1 MAVEGLRCSF
11 VLSWFGKQVP
21 GGAEAEARATAQNL
35 QEAGVQVRVL
45 TTCLGGL
52 GSDWDVQAYPEGLSE
67 EAGLTVRRFATA
79 PRDGGLF
86 NALNA
91 RVMAGEGL
99 DAKEERQFFENMV
112 HSPALFS
119 HIAAHPEEGPFF
131 FIPYLFT
138 PSVLGPLIHPSKSV
152 IIPCLHDEGYA
163 RMAMVRR
170 AFETARAIVFHVPA
184 EQRLAK
190 GLYDLSR
197 TEPLLLGEGID
208 TDWSGDARRFREKFG
223 QAGPFILY
231 AGRKDAGKNVPLLC
245 QYFLRYKQE
254 GRGPAGLKLLMIG
267 NLPAPIPA
275 GGEKHIQDLGFV
287 DLQDKYDAYAAAEV
301 LMQPSL
307 MESFSIVIMESWLAG
322 TPVMVHAGC
331 AVTRDHV
338 IDSGGGLHF
347 KDYPSFAEGLDLLLA
362 RPELRERM
370 ANAGRDYVRANYA
383 WPQVTQRYVG
393 LIERLSTEPVP
404 AAKPDWREAPP
415 PKTAPRGRGPAV
427 HQMLADFAFGDAIG
441 SEVLAFQKLLRS
453 WGVVSEIFAVNY
465 DRRLRGRVRPVE
477 DYAAQASPE
486 DVLIFHFSIGT
497 ELADQVLEL
506 PGRKVLRYHNITPA
520 EFLEGINPDSAARCR
535 QGRRQLK
542 RLAPAMALGLGA
554 SQYNCGELAAAG
566 CPRVEELPIL
576 LDLEVLETPPDHNVI
591 DRFAEGPAV
600 LHVGRI
606 VPNKKLEDLIKTHF
620 WLSRLLPGSRLLLV
634 GREDGWGA
642 YAGGLRNLVSDMGVP
657 GVHFSGHVSF
667 AALMAYYRAASLYLC
682 LSEHEG
688 FCVPLV
694 EAMHFG
700 LPIVAYDST
709 GVTGTLGDGGILL
722 PHKDPILTAEV
733 VAKVLSAPALR
744 EALAQAGRRRLERF
758 RPQRVAAELRGILQ
772 ERLGL
777 DLAGGAG
784 EGRG

>member
-1 MAVEGLRCSF
+1 MTASGLRCSF

-21 GGAEAEARATAQNL
+21 GGAEAEARRTAQNL
-35 QEAGVQVRVL
+35 REAGVEVQVL

-52 GSDWDVQAYPEGLSE
+52 GTDWDVQAYPEGFSE
-67 EAGLTVRRFATA
+67 EAGLKVRRFATA

-112 HSPALFS
+112 FSPTLFS

-138 PSVLGPLIHPSKSV
+138 PSVLGPLIHPQKSV

-163 RMAMVRR
+163 RLAAVRR

-184 EQRLAK
+184 EQRLGR

-197 TEPLLLGEGID
+197 GEPLLLGEGID
-208 TDWSGDARRFREKFG
+208 TGWEFDAARFQQKFA
-223 QAGPFILY
+223 QDAPFILY
-231 AGRKDAGKNVPLLC
+231 AGRKDAGKNVPLLS

-254 GRGPAGLKLLMIG
+254 GRGPRGLKLLMIG

-275 GGEKHIQDLGFV
+275 GGHEHIQDLGFV

-307 MESFSIVIMESWLAG
+307 MESFSIVIMEAWLAG

-331 AVTRDHV
+331 AVTKDHV
-338 IDSGGGLHF
+338 EMSGGGLYF
-347 KDYPSFAEGLDLLLA
+347 KDYPSFAEGLDLMLA
-362 RPELRERM
+362 RPELRAQM
-370 ANAGRDYVRANYA
+370 ATAGKAYVLDNYG
-383 WPQVTQRYVG
+383 WPQVTERYLKLIQR
-393 LIERLSTEPVP
+393 LATEPTPP
-404 AAKPDWREAPP
+404 AKSDWRAPAP
-415 PKTAPRGRGPAV
+415 IKAAPRRGPAV

-441 SEVLAFQKLLRS
+441 SEVLAFQKLFRS
-453 WGVVSEIFAVNY
+453 WGFASDIFAVNY
-465 DRRLRGRVRPVE
+465 DHRLRGRARPVE
-477 DYAAQASPE
+477 DYAAQAGPD

-497 ELADQVLEL
+497 DLADQLLKL
-506 PGRKVLRYHNITPA
+506 PGRKVMRYHNITPA
-520 EFLEGINPDSAARCR
+520 DFLEGINPASAERCR
-535 QGRRQLK
+535 QGRAQLA
-542 RLAPAMALGLGA
+542 RLAPAMELGLGA
-554 SQYNCGELAAAG
+554 SQYNCGELRAAG
-566 CPRVEELPIL
+566 CPRVAELPIL
-576 LDLEVLETPPDHNVI
+576 LDLEVLDTPPDQNVI
-591 DRFAEGPAV
+591 DRFAEGPTV

-606 VPNKKLEDLIKTHF
+606 VPNKKIEDLIKAHF
-620 WLSRLLPGSRLLLV
+620 WLSRLVPGSRLLLV
-634 GREDGWGA
+634 GSEGGWGP
-642 YAGGLRNLVSDMGVP
+642 YAGGLRNLVTELGVP

-700 LPIVAYDST
+700 LPIVAHDST
-709 GVTGTLGDGGILL
+709 GVGGTLAEGGVLL
-722 PHKDPILTAEV
+722 PRKDPIHTAEV
-733 VAKVLSAPALR
+733 IARVLSDPGLR
-744 EALAQAGRRRLERF
+744 QGLARASRARLERF
-758 RPQRVAAELRGILQ
+758 RPARVAGELRQILRD
-772 ERLGL
+772 RLGL
-777 DLAGGAG
+777 SLSGDAG
-784 EGRG
+784 

>member
-1 MAVEGLRCSF
+1 MGKGLRCSF

-21 GGAEAEARATAQNL
+21 GGAEAEARRTAQNL
-35 QEAGVQVRVL
+35 QEAGVAVQIL

-52 GSDWDVQAYPEGLSE
+52 GSDWDVQAYPEGVSE
-67 EAGLTVRRFATA
+67 EAGLTVRRFSTA
-79 PRDGGLF
+79 ARDGGLF

-99 DAKEERQFFENMV
+99 DSKEERQFFENMV
-112 HSPALFS
+112 YSPALFS

-163 RMAMVRR
+163 RMGMVRR

-184 EQRLAK
+184 EQRLAAS
-190 GLYDLSR
+190 LYDLARS
-197 TEPLLLGEGID
+197 EPLQLGEGID
-208 TDWSGDARRFREKFG
+208 IGWQFDAARFGQKFG
-223 QAGPFILY
+223 EQGPFILY

-254 GRGPAGLKLLMIG
+254 GRGPAGLKLLLIG

-275 GGEKHIQDLGFV
+275 GAEEYMRDLGFV
-287 DLQDKYDAYAAAEV
+287 DLQDKYDAYAAASV
-301 LMQPSL
+301 LVQPSL

-331 AVTRDHV
+331 AVTKDHV

-347 KDYPSFAEGLDLLLA
+347 KDYPSFAEGLDMLLA
-362 RPELRERM
+362 RPELRQRM
-370 ANAGRDYVRANYA
+370 AQAGQAYVRENFA
-383 WPQVTQRYVG
+383 WPQVTQRYLQ
-393 LIERLSTEPVP
+393 LIQRLSTEPTP
-404 AAKPDWREAPP
+404 APRADWRQPAQA
-415 PKTAPRGRGPAV
+415 KTSKRRGPAV

-453 WGVVSEIFAVNY
+453 WGLTSDIFAVNY
-465 DRRLRGRVRPVE
+465 DRRFRGRVRPAE
-477 DYAAQASPE
+477 DYASQVGPE
-486 DVLIFHFSIGT
+486 DLLIFHFSIGT
-497 ELADQVLEL
+497 ELADQVLKL

-520 EFLEGINPDSAARCR
+520 EFLEGLNPASAARCR
-535 QGRRQLK
+535 QGRQQLA
-542 RLAPAMALGLGA
+542 RLAPVMELGLGA
-554 SQYNCGELAAAG
+554 SQYNCDELKAAG
-566 CPRVEELPIL
+566 CPRVAELPIL
-576 LDLEVLETPPDHNVI
+576 LDLEVLDTPPDPNVL

-606 VPNKKLEDLIKTHF
+606 VPNKKIEDLIKTHF
-620 WLSRLLPGSRLLLV
+620 WLSRLLPGARLLLV
-634 GREDGWGA
+634 GSEGGWGP
-642 YAGGLRNLVSDMGVP
+642 YAGGLRNLVSDLGVP

-667 AALMAYYRAASLYLC
+667 AALMAYYRAAALYLC

-722 PHKDPILTAEV
+722 PHKDPIYTAEV
-733 VAKVLSAPALR
+733 VAKVLTDPGLR
-744 EALAQAGRRRLERF
+744 QELSRASRARLERF
-758 RPQRVAAELRGILQ
+758 RPARVAAELRRIMTAD
-772 ERLGL
+772 LGL
-777 DLAGGAG
+777 ALG
-784 EGRG
+784 EGR

>member
-1 MAVEGLRCSF
+1 MGEGLRCSF

-21 GGAEAEARATAQNL
+21 GGAEAEARRTAQNL
-35 QEAGVQVRVL
+35 QEAGVEVQVL

-52 GSDWDVQAYPEGLSE
+52 GTDWDVQAFPEGVSQ
-67 EAGLTVRRFATA
+67 EAGLKVRRFATA

-99 DAKEERQFFENMV
+99 EAKEERQFFENMV
-112 HSPALFS
+112 FSPALFR

-138 PSVLGPLIHPSKSV
+138 PSVLGPLIHPQKSV

-163 RMAMVRR
+163 RLAMVRR

-184 EQRLAK
+184 EERLGK
-190 GLYDLSR
+190 VLYDLSR

-208 TDWSGDARRFREKFG
+208 TGWCFDAQRFRDKF
-223 QAGPFILY
+223 AALDPFILY

-275 GGEKHIQDLGFV
+275 GGHAHIKDLGFV

-307 MESFSIVIMESWLAG
+307 MESFSIVIMEAWLAG

-338 IDSGGGLHF
+338 EKSGGGLHF
-347 KDYPSFAEGLDLLLA
+347 QDYPSFAEGLDIMLA
-362 RPELRERM
+362 RPRLRERM
-370 ANAGRDYVRANYA
+370 AAAGRDYVLANYA
-383 WPQVTQRYVG
+383 WPQVTERYVK
-393 LIERLSTEPVP
+393 LIERLSAEPTPP
-404 AAKPDWREAPP
+404 AKSDWRAAPP
-415 PKTAPRGRGPAV
+415 QTARQARGPAV

-441 SEVLAFQKLLRS
+441 SEVLAIQKLLRS
-453 WGVVSEIFAVNY
+453 WGVSSDIFAVNY
-465 DRRLRGRVRPVE
+465 DRRLRGRARPVE
-477 DYAAQASPE
+477 DYAPQARDG
-486 DVLIFHFSIGT
+486 DVLIFHFSIGA
-497 ELADQVLEL
+497 ELADQVLAL

-520 EFLEGINPDSAARCR
+520 HFLEGINPDSATRCLA
-535 QGRRQLK
+535 GREQLG
-542 RLAPAMALGLGA
+542 RLAPAVELGLGVSA
-554 SQYNCGELAAAG
+554 YNCVELDEAG

-576 LDLEVLETPPDHNVI
+576 LDLEVLDTPPDHNVL
-591 DRFAEGPAV
+591 DRFAGAPCV

-606 VPNKKLEDLIKTHF
+606 VPNKKIEDLVKTHF
-620 WLSRLLPGSRLLLV
+620 WLSRLVPGCRLLLV
-634 GREDGWGA
+634 GSEGGWGA
-642 YAGGLRNLVSDMGVP
+642 YAGGLRNLAAELGVP

-667 AALMAYYRAASLYLC
+667 AALMAYYRAASVYLC

-700 LPIVAYDST
+700 LPIVAHDST
-709 GVTGTLGDGGILL
+709 GVTGTLGQGGVLL
-722 PHKDPILTAEV
+722 PHKDPIYTAEV
-733 VAKVLSAPALR
+733 VARVLGEPALR
-744 EALAQAGRRRLERF
+744 QHLARASRARLERF
-758 RPQRVAAELRGILQ
+758 RPARVAAELRAIL
-772 ERLGL
+772 ETRLGL
-777 DLAGGAG
+777 ALGAG
-784 EGRG
+784 EPGR

>member
-1 MAVEGLRCSF
+1 MSRQGSRCSF

-21 GGAEAEARATAQNL
+21 GGAEAEARRTAQNL
-35 QEAGVQVRVL
+35 AEAGVAVQVL

-52 GSDWDVQAYPEGLSE
+52 GTDWDVQAFPEGVSE

-99 DAKEERQFFENMV
+99 EAQEERQFFENMV
-112 HSPALFS
+112 FSPALLS

-138 PSVLGPLIHPSKSV
+138 PSVLGPLVHPSKSV

-170 AFETARAIVFHVPA
+170 AMETARAIVFHVPA
-184 EQRLAK
+184 EMRLGK
-190 GLYDLSR
+190 SLYDLTR

-208 TDWSGDARRFREKFG
+208 TGWTFDAARFRAKF
-223 QAGPFILY
+223 AAPDPFILY

-254 GRGPAGLKLLMIG
+254 GRGPAGLRLLLIG

-275 GGEKHIQDLGFV
+275 GGHAHIKDLGFV
-287 DLQDKYDAYAAAEV
+287 DQEDKQDAYAAAEV

-307 MESFSIVIMESWLAG
+307 MESFSIVIMEAWLAG

-331 AVTRDHV
+331 AVTKDHV
-338 IDSGGGLHF
+338 EQSGGGLHF
-347 KDYPSFAEGLDLLLA
+347 KDYPSFAEGLDIMLA
-362 RPELRERM
+362 RPQLREQM
-370 ANAGRDYVRANYA
+370 AAAGKDYVLANYA
-383 WPQVTQRYVG
+383 WPQVTERYVK
-393 LIERLSTEPVP
+393 LIERLSSEPTPP
-404 AAKPDWREAPP
+404 AKSDWRAAPP
-415 PKTAPRGRGPAV
+415 RNARQVRGPAV
-427 HQMLADFAFGDAIG
+427 HQMLNDFAFGDAIG

-453 WGVVSEIFAVNY
+453 WGLRSEIFAVNY
-465 DRRLRGRVRPVE
+465 DRRLRGRVRAVE
-477 DYAAQASPE
+477 DYAPQAGPD
-486 DVLIFHFSIGT
+486 DVLIFHFSIGA
-497 ELADQVLEL
+497 ELAGQVLGL

-520 EFLEGINPDSAARCR
+520 EFLEGLNPDSAARCR
-535 QGRRQLK
+535 QGREQLA
-542 RLAPAMALGLGA
+542 RLAPAMELGLGA
-554 SQYNCGELAAAG
+554 SAYNCQELTAAG

-576 LDLEVLETPPDHNVI
+576 LDLEVLDTPPDQNVL
-591 DRFAEGPAV
+591 DRFADAPCV
-600 LHVGRI
+600 LHVGRV

-620 WLSRLLPGSRLLLV
+620 WLSRLVPGCRLLLV
-634 GREDGWGA
+634 GSEGGWGP
-642 YAGGLRNLVSDMGVP
+642 YAGGLRNLVTELSVP

-709 GVTGTLGDGGILL
+709 GVTGTLGQGGILL
-722 PHKDPILTAEV
+722 PHKDPIHTAEV
-733 VAKVLSAPALR
+733 VARALTDPGLR
-744 EALAQAGRRRLERF
+744 DALARAARARLERF
-758 RPQRVAAELRGILQ
+758 RPARVAAELRGILKT
-772 ERLGL
+772 RLGL
-777 DLAGGAG
+777 ALGAG
-784 EGRG
+784 EAGR